1 MPEKWIAHIITI
13 SFFHH
18 AFYQFLNIFH
28 YNPLCI
34 FISTLLSPISSQ
46 QSLWSQTPY
55 PVLRNLLIDVTG
67 QIPSLEKSFVSCEKH
82 STFALKRKLFVLS
95 TTENSFKMTFLP
107 KGCTEWLL
115 RHWFIGVTLLQWP
128 VSGSKLSQPLSQ
140 YLKGAPLWTPT
151 PQTRPPT
158 A

>member
-1 MPEKWIAHIITI
+1 MPEKWIAHIIKI

-34 FISTLLSPISSQ
+34 FISTLLSPISTTESVV
-46 QSLWSQTPY
+46 SNTLPCTRKFADWCHWANS
-55 PVLRNLLIDVTG
+55 
-67 QIPSLEKSFVSCEKH
+67 IPWKKLCCEKH

-115 RHWFIGVTLLQWP
+115 RHWFIGGTLLQWP

>member
-1 MPEKWIAHIITI
+1 MNCP
-13 SFFHH
+13 
-18 AFYQFLNIFH
+18 H
-28 YNPLCI
+28 YNNFVFSPCI
-34 FISTLLSPISSQ
+34 
-46 QSLWSQTPY
+46 
-55 PVLRNLLIDVTG
+55 LLISKYFSLQPFVHFYIYIVITHKLTTESVVSNTLPCTRKFADWCHWANS
-67 QIPSLEKSFVSCEKH
+67 IPWKKLCCEKH